1 MALTK
6 EEIEQKLERLNGA
19 KTERTKLETQMESL
33 VTEIKKKYS
42 VADGKELQEKIK
54 KLTKQK
60 TELQE
65 KYTTDCEAYEKLE
78 EEAGL

>member
-1 MALTK
+1 MTLTK
-6 EEIEQKLERLNGA
+6 TEIEEKLERLANS

-33 VTEIKKKYS
+33 VAEIKKKYS

-60 TELQE
+60 EELTVSYEE
-65 KYTTDCEAYEKLE
+65 KCNEYETLE
-78 EEAGL
+78 GEAGL